1 MFIQSLI
8 GSLPGKKKT
17 VQATYLFENE
27 VRNG

>member
-1 MFIQSLI
+1 MFIQTLI
-8 GSLPGKKKT
+8 GSLPGKKT